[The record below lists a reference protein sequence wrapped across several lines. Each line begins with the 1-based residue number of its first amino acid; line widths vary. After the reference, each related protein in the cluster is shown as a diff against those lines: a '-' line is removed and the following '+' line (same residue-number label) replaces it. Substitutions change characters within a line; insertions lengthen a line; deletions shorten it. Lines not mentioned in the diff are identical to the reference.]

1 MNKPAPRL
9 ADYLRHIG
17 TAVERIQRYT
27 AGLDE
32 AGFLANELVQDAV
45 IRNLQVIGE
54 ACRNIEREQP
64 DFAAANPSLPLGRA
78 YAMRNAL
85 THGYFKISVQVL
97 WQTARDDLP
106 PLLLQ
111 VRQLLS
117 DLDAEDQGQRGP

>member
-1 MNKPAPRL
+1 MKTPAPRL
-9 ADYLRHIG
+9 ADYLEHIAG
-17 TAVERIQRYT
+17 AIVRIQRYT
-27 AGLDE
+27 ADTGE
-32 AGFLANELVQDAV
+32 AGFLASELVQDAV

-85 THGYFKISVQVL
+85 THGYFKISAQVV
-97 WQTARDDLP
+97 WQTLRDDLP

-117 DLDAEDQGQRGP
+117 DLAGNDPGTDPS